1 MKSVNEATPTPEDKE
16 RQQLREASARLTR
29 VRSLTH
35 WLDNA
40 IRVPGTQIR
49 FGIQPI
55 IGLVP
60 VLGDVIGLLL
70 TGFVIVQAWLI
81 GAPRSLLGR
90 MVTIAIA
97 DFFIGLVPVV
107 GDRGDVVF
115 KANTRNLKL
124 LETHLDARLTPPP
137 PPPRRGRWVVLA
149 LLGAA
154 AVWGLVA
161 AVAWWSQR

>member
-16 RQQLREASARLTR
+16 RQQLREASVRLTR
-29 VRSLTH
+29 VRSLTY

-40 IRVPGTQIR
+40 IRVPGTQLR

-90 MVTIAIA
+90 MVTIAIV
-97 DFFIGLVPVV
+97 DFLIGLVPVV
-107 GDRGDVVF
+107 GDVGDVVF
-115 KANTRNLKL
+115 KANARNLKL
-124 LETHLDARLTPPP
+124 LETHLDARLTPPT

-154 AVWGLVA
+154 AVWGVVA
-161 AVAWWSQR
+161 SVAWWSQR

>member
-1 MKSVNEATPTPEDKE
+1 MKSVNEGNLPLADEE
-16 RQQLREASARLTR
+16 RQQLLVASARLQR

-40 IRVPGTQIR
+40 IRIPGTRLR

-60 VLGDVIGLLL
+60 VLGDLIGLLM
-70 TGFVIVQAWLI
+70 TGFVITQAWLI

-107 GDRGDVVF
+107 GDLGDAVF
-115 KANTRNLKL
+115 KANARNLNL
-124 LETHLDARLTPPP
+124 LETHLEERLTPPKP
-137 PPPRRGRWVVLA
+137 PQHRWRLLVVG
-149 LLGAA
+149 LLGVASIWALIAA
-154 AVWGLVA
+154 I
-161 AVAWWSQR
+161 AWWSQR

>member
-107 GDRGDVVF
+107 GDVGDVVF

-124 LETHLDARLTPPP
+124 LETHLDARLT

>member
-107 GDRGDVVF
+107 GDLGDVVF
-115 KANTRNLKL
+115 KANARNLKL

>member
-60 VLGDVIGLLL
+60 VIGDVIGLLL
-70 TGFVIVQAWLI
+70 TAFVIVQAWLI

-107 GDRGDVVF
+107 GDVGDVVF

-161 AVAWWSQR
+161 ALAWWSQR

>member
-40 IRVPGTQIR
+40 IRVPGTQLR

-107 GDRGDVVF
+107 GDVCDVVF

>member
-90 MVTIAIA
+90 MVTIAIV

-107 GDRGDVVF
+107 GDVGDVVF
-115 KANTRNLKL
+115 KANARNLKL

>member
-40 IRVPGTQIR
+40 IRVPGTQLR

-90 MVTIAIA
+90 MVTIAIV

-107 GDRGDVVF
+107 GDVGDVVF
-115 KANTRNLKL
+115 KANARNLKL
-124 LETHLDARLTPPP
+124 LETHLDARLTPP

>member
-107 GDRGDVVF
+107 GDVGDVVF

-154 AVWGLVA
+154 AVWGVVA
-161 AVAWWSQR
+161 ALAWWSQR

>member
-60 VLGDVIGLLL
+60 VIGDVIGLLL
-70 TGFVIVQAWLI
+70 TAFVIVQAWLI

-90 MVTIAIA
+90 MVTIAIV

-107 GDRGDVVF
+107 GDVGDVVF
-115 KANTRNLKL
+115 KANARNLKL
-124 LETHLDARLTPPP
+124 LETHLDARLTPPT

-154 AVWGLVA
+154 AVWGVVA
-161 AVAWWSQR
+161 SVAWWSQR